1 MVIKIN
7 TLGHSGVNSSNV
19 RQQEH
24 GRALLTQAKGMTF
37 TLAKV
42 DLSGGGGTLFCGKM
56 FLHIKRDLLFTD
68 KSETLIILICN
79 QFTCANATTTAW
91 DTVPTNC
98 IPLNKRQGAYLEL
111 RLKKVHI
118 QRRALNWEGCL
129 LSFPNFV
136 LAQFLIEKYS

>member
-1 MVIKIN
+1 MLNKIN
-7 TLGHSGVNSSNV
+7 TLAHSGVNSSNV
-19 RQQEH
+19 RQPEH

-37 TLAKV
+37 MLAKV
-42 DLSGGGGTLFCGKM
+42 DLSGGGGGTLFCGKT

-91 DTVPTNC
+91 DTVPTNR
-98 IPLNKRQGAYLEL
+98 IPLNKCQGAYLEL

-136 LAQFLIEKYS
+136 LAQFLIEV